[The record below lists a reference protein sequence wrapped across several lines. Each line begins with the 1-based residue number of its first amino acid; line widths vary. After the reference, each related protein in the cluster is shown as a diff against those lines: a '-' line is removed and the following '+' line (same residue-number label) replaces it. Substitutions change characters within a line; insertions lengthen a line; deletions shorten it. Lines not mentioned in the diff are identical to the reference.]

1 MKRDWNII
9 RDLLQAI
16 ENDTIEALIENSAD
30 DQVFDYHLELLIDSG
45 YVKGVSVRLSGDG
58 KYSVSYLT
66 PRLTMQGHD
75 LSTVLHEKRV
85 WEQIKAKATEAG
97 LKLTWEFIKQ
107 AIPVV
112 YRSFM

>member
-1 MKRDWNII
+1 MKRDWNVI
-9 RDLLQAI
+9 RNLLQAI

-30 DQVFDYHLELLIDSG
+30 NQFFIYHLELLTDSG
-45 YVKGVSVRLSGDG
+45 YVKGVTVRLSGDG
-58 KYSVSYLT
+58 KYFVSYLN

-107 AIPVV
+107 ATPVV